1 MRYKLPALL
10 GIMRS
15 RGIARRYFVVNG
27 FDGALTMLG
36 LITGFQL
43 SQSVDLVVV
52 INACLGVAI
61 ALGMSGVSSAYISE
75 SAEKRKELRELE
87 QAMITDLGESD
98 YGQATRWLPF
108 VIALVNG
115 LAPFL
120 IAVLIIIPLWLGHWS
135 VALPIA
141 PLAASQL
148 MALVT
153 VFLIGVFLGRVSGT
167 MWIWAGL
174 RTLAVAAATMLLIAL
189 LSPRI

>member
-1 MRYKLPALL
+1 MLYKLPALL
-10 GIMRS
+10 GMMRS

-43 SQSVDLVVV
+43 SQSVDLAVV
-52 INACLGVAI
+52 INACLGVGI

-87 QAMITDLGESD
+87 KAMLADLGESD
-98 YGQATRWLPF
+98 YGKATRWLPF

-115 LAPFL
+115 LAPLL
-120 IAVLIIIPLWLGHWS
+120 IAVLVIIPLWLAHWS

-148 MALVT
+148 VAAVT

-167 MWIWAGL
+167 LWLWAGL
-174 RTLAVAAATMLLIAL
+174 RTLAVAAATVLLITL
-189 LSPRI
+189 LTPRA